1 MKINWEITLLSL
13 IALFTG
19 IVVYTIWSVYN
30 FAPVKM
36 AITEAMREL
45 AAAQEKQMEEE
56 REFAAREVRTK
67 EYEFRQRELPG
78 SKSGGEEITLH
89 RGGGSG
95 FSTTY

>member
-36 AITEAMREL
+36 AITEAMREM
-45 AAAQEKQMEEE
+45 AEAQRKQIEEQ
-56 REFAAREVRTK
+56 RELDAREVRAR
-67 EYEFRQRELPG
+67 EYELRQRELP
-78 SKSGGEEITLH
+78 KRAGGEEVTLH
-89 RGGGSG
+89 SGGGAQ
-95 FSTTY
+95 FSIHN

>member
-30 FAPVKM
+30 FGPVKM
-36 AITEAMREL
+36 AITEAMREM
-45 AAAQEKQMEEE
+45 ASAQEKQMEEE

-67 EYEFRQRELPG
+67 EYEFRQRELP
-78 SKSGGEEITLH
+78 KAGGEEITLH